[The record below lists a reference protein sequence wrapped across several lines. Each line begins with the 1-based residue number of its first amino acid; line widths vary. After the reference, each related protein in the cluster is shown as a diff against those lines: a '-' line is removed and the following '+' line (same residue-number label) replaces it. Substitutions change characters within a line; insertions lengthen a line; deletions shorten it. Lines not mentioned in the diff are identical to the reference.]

1 MFLDE
6 YSLSDLR
13 TDLESRRV
21 TLSAQESLVNSTI
34 TDLIDAQA
42 LLPDIAFYNNRTA
55 VLRDEIVSEIRTARA
70 EQFNIS
76 TGLNQLHW
84 SSDNVK
90 TRNSNIRSRLD
101 KVYTRLSR
109 VHNELQLPKAPLR
122 LDGSMVVSLQP
133 PPTEQLENATY
144 STDFSF
150 YFEPVQNTIS
160 QDTFLFFYAGPAI
173 IDTSVDTSVLG
184 TDDFIAIVSTSGVM
198 GYRARIGGRE
208 FSQSL
213 DSSETIRSNSKYVVR
228 IKRYVRL
235 IRL

>member
-1 MFLDE
+1 M
-6 YSLSDLR
+6 
-13 TDLESRRV
+13 
-21 TLSAQESLVNSTI
+21 
-34 TDLIDAQA
+34 
-42 LLPDIAFYNNRTA
+42 
-55 VLRDEIVSEIRTARA
+55 LRDTLVSELRTARN

-76 TGLNQLHW
+76 VGLNQLHW
-84 SSDNVK
+84 SNDNVK
-90 TRNSNIRSRLD
+90 ERNSNIRSRLD

-122 LDGSMVVSLQP
+122 LDGTMVVSLQP

-150 YFEPVQNTIS
+150 YFEPVQNAIS
-160 QDTFLFFYAGPAI
+160 QNTFLFFYAGPAI
-173 IDTSVDTSVLG
+173 LDTSEDSSVLG

-213 DSSETIRSNSKYVVR
+213 GSGETIRSNSKYVVR
-228 IKRYVRL
+228 IKRYVVPWML
-235 IRL
+235 IYNGVFDCTVDLLKCPLRIDDRYTRVDYT